1 LIFENVRIKLA
12 IQMNQALADYESN
25 YMNKQEKLR
34 LGLRICSGVVSN
46 LIGIKTPLFCG
57 HKLTYN
63 CNLKCKMCPFWKR
76 STSDLSLEN
85 EKTIL
90 KRIYASG
97 VCGIAFEGGE
107 PLLRKDLVEILEYAR
122 SLPLQTSLIT
132 NGTLLESK
140 IDEMSK
146 FINGGIYVSI
156 DGIEKTHDKIR
167 GVKGCFKKAIKGI
180 KAASQKIPV
189 AINTTI
195 MAENI
200 HEIEDLV
207 KLAKELDVKISV
219 AIAHDYCNA
228 EVFAPANQEI
238 TDVAGKLI
246 ELKKKGYPLINST
259 SYFKVIAKK
268 KKWICKPWST
278 INVSPEGYLV
288 LPCYVRNKYAT
299 TISIF
304 KTNIKNAI
312 SEFDWKETRNCQ
324 ICNLHCYVEPSLVLS
339 YDFGTLKNWAFP
351 S

>member
-1 LIFENVRIKLA
+1 ME
-12 IQMNQALADYESN
+12 QACNYAKAYESN

-46 LIGIKTPLFCG
+46 LVGVKTPLFCG

-85 EKTIL
+85 EKIIL
-90 KRIYASG
+90 RRIYNSG

-107 PLLRKDLVEILEYAR
+107 PLLRKDLVEILKYAR

-140 IDEMSK
+140 IDEIAK
-146 FINGGIYVSI
+146 YINGGIYVSI
-156 DGIEKTHDKIR
+156 DGTEKTHDEIR
-167 GVKGCFKKAIKGI
+167 GVSGCFKKAIKGI
-180 KAASQKIPV
+180 KAASRKIPV

-195 MAENI
+195 MAKNI
-200 HEIEDLV
+200 HEIEALV

-219 AIAHDYCNA
+219 AVAHDYCNDK
-228 EVFAPANQEI
+228 VFAPASQEI
-238 TDVAGKLI
+238 SDVAGKLV
-246 ELKKKGYPLINST
+246 ELKKMGYPLINSI
-259 SYFKVIAKK
+259 SYFKVISKK
-268 KKWICKPWST
+268 KKWTCKPWST

-299 TISIF
+299 SISIF
-304 KTNIKNAI
+304 KTSIKTAI
-312 SEFDWKETRNCQ
+312 SGFDWKETRKCQ

-339 YDFGTLKNWAFP
+339 YDFGTLRNWAFP

>member
-1 LIFENVRIKLA
+1 MK
-12 IQMNQALADYESN
+12 QACDYATAYESN

-34 LGLRICSGVVSN
+34 LGLRLFSGVVSN
-46 LIGIKTPLFCG
+46 LVGVRTPLFCG

-76 STSDLSLEN
+76 STSDLSLEK

-90 KRIYASG
+90 KRIYDSG

-107 PLLRKDLVEILEYAR
+107 PLLRKDLVEILSYAR
-122 SLPLQTSLIT
+122 SLPLQTSFIT

-140 IDEMSK
+140 IDELSK
-146 FINGGIYVSI
+146 YINGGIYVSI
-156 DGIEKTHDKIR
+156 DGIEKTHDEIR
-167 GVKGCFKKAIKGI
+167 GVNGCFKKAIKGI
-180 KAASQKIPV
+180 SAASKKVPV

-219 AIAHDYCNA
+219 AVAHDYCNA
-228 EVFAPANQEI
+228 KVFAPASQEI
-238 TDVAGKLI
+238 SKVAGKLV
-246 ELKKKGYPLINST
+246 ELKKKGYPLINSI
-259 SYFKVIAKK
+259 SYFKVLAKK
-268 KKWICKPWST
+268 KKWVCKPWST

-304 KTNIKNAI
+304 KNSIKTAI
-312 SEFDWKETRNCQ
+312 SGFDWKETRKCQ

-339 YDFGTLKNWAFP
+339 YDFGTLRNWAFP

>member
-1 LIFENVRIKLA
+1 MKLIMEMKQV
-12 IQMNQALADYESN
+12 SN
-25 YMNKQEKLR
+25 YVNVNERKDMNKQEKLR
-34 LGLRICSGVVSN
+34 LGLRMCRGVVSN
-46 LIGIKTPLFCG
+46 LVGVRAPLFCG

-76 STSDLSLEN
+76 STTDLSTEK

-90 KRIYASG
+90 KHIYDSG

-107 PLLRKDLVEILEYAR
+107 PLLRKDLNEILDYSR

-140 IDEMSK
+140 IDEIAQY
-146 FINGGIYVSI
+146 INGGVYVSL
-156 DGIEKTHDKIR
+156 DGIEKTHDEIR
-167 GVKGCFKKAIKGI
+167 GVSGCFKKAIKGI
-180 KAASQKIPV
+180 SAASKKIPV

-195 MAENI
+195 IAENVN
-200 HEIEDLV
+200 EIEDLV

-219 AIAHDYCNA
+219 AVAHEYCTA
-228 EVFAPANQEI
+228 KVSGPTRHEI
-238 TDVAGKLI
+238 SEVAGKLV
-246 ELKKKGYPLINST
+246 ELKKKGYPLINSI

-288 LPCYVRNKYAT
+288 LPCYVRNEYAKS
-299 TISIF
+299 ISVF
-304 KTNIKNAI
+304 KTSIKTAI
-312 SEFDWKETRNCQ
+312 SGFDWKGTQKCQ

>member
-1 LIFENVRIKLA
+1 MKLIMEMKQV
-12 IQMNQALADYESN
+12 SN
-25 YMNKQEKLR
+25 YVNVNERKDMNKQEKLR
-34 LGLRICSGVVSN
+34 LGLRMCRGVVSN
-46 LIGIKTPLFCG
+46 LVGVRAPLFCG

-76 STSDLSLEN
+76 STTDLSTEK

-90 KRIYASG
+90 KHIYDSG

-107 PLLRKDLVEILEYAR
+107 PLLRKDLNEILDYSR

-140 IDEMSK
+140 IDEIAQY
-146 FINGGIYVSI
+146 INGGVYVSL
-156 DGIEKTHDKIR
+156 DGIEKTHDEIR
-167 GVKGCFKKAIKGI
+167 GVSGCFKKAIKGI
-180 KAASQKIPV
+180 SAASKKIPV

-195 MAENI
+195 IAENI
-200 HEIEDLV
+200 NEIEDLV

-219 AIAHDYCNA
+219 AVAHEYCTA
-228 EVFAPANQEI
+228 KVSGPTRHEI
-238 TDVAGKLI
+238 SEVAGKLV
-246 ELKKKGYPLINST
+246 ELKKKGYPLINSI

-288 LPCYVRNKYAT
+288 LPCYVRNEYAKS
-299 TISIF
+299 ISVF
-304 KTNIKNAI
+304 KTSIKTAI
-312 SEFDWKETRNCQ
+312 SGFDWKGTQKCQ

>member
-1 LIFENVRIKLA
+1 
-12 IQMNQALADYESN
+12 MS
-25 YMNKQEKLR
+25 KQEKLR

-46 LIGIKTPLFCG
+46 LVGVKTPLFCG

-76 STSDLSLEN
+76 TTTDLTLEK
-85 EKTIL
+85 EKIIL
-90 KRIYASG
+90 KHIYNSG

-107 PLLRKDLVEILEYAR
+107 PLLRKDLPEILQYAR

-140 IDEMSK
+140 IDEVAK
-146 FINGGIYVSI
+146 YINGGIYVSI
-156 DGIEKTHDKIR
+156 DGLDKTHDEIR
-167 GVKGCFKKAIKGI
+167 GVSGCFKKAVKGI
-180 KAASQKIPV
+180 NAAASRKIPV

-207 KLAKELDVKISV
+207 KLAKDLDVKMSV
-219 AIAHDYCNA
+219 AVAHDYFDVK
-228 EVFAPANQEI
+228 VFEPASQDLS
-238 TDVAGKLI
+238 DVAGKLI
-246 ELKKKGYPLINST
+246 ELKKKGYPLINSI
-259 SYFKVIAKK
+259 SYFKVIAKE

-299 TISIF
+299 SMSIF
-304 KTNIKNAI
+304 DTSIKKAI
-312 SEFDWKETRNCQ
+312 SGFDWKETLKCQ
-324 ICNLHCYVEPSLVLS
+324 KCNLHCYVEPSLALS
-339 YDFGTLKNWAFP
+339 YDFGTLRNWAFP

>member
-1 LIFENVRIKLA
+1 MKLIMEMKQV
-12 IQMNQALADYESN
+12 SN
-25 YMNKQEKLR
+25 YVNVNERKDMNKQEKLR
-34 LGLRICSGVVSN
+34 LGLRMCRGVVSN
-46 LIGIKTPLFCG
+46 LVGVRAPLFCG

-76 STSDLSLEN
+76 STTDLSTEK

-90 KRIYASG
+90 KHIYDSG

-107 PLLRKDLVEILEYAR
+107 PLLRKDLNEILDYSR

-140 IDEMSK
+140 IDEIAQY
-146 FINGGIYVSI
+146 INGGVYVSL
-156 DGIEKTHDKIR
+156 DGIEKTHDEIR
-167 GVKGCFKKAIKGI
+167 GVSGCFKKAIKGI
-180 KAASQKIPV
+180 SAASKKIPV

-195 MAENI
+195 IAENVN
-200 HEIEDLV
+200 EIEDLV

-219 AIAHDYCNA
+219 AVAHEYCTA
-228 EVFAPANQEI
+228 KVSAPTRHEI
-238 TDVAGKLI
+238 SEVAGKLV
-246 ELKKKGYPLINST
+246 ELKKKGYPLINSI

-288 LPCYVRNKYAT
+288 LPCYVRNEYAKS
-299 TISIF
+299 ISVF
-304 KTNIKNAI
+304 KTSIKTAI
-312 SEFDWKETRNCQ
+312 SGFDWKGTQKCQ

>member
-1 LIFENVRIKLA
+1 MK
-12 IQMNQALADYESN
+12 QAYNYSTAYEKN

-46 LIGIKTPLFCG
+46 LIGVRTPLFCG

-90 KRIYASG
+90 KRIYDSG

-107 PLLRKDLVEILEYAR
+107 PLLRKDLVQILQYAR

-140 IDEMSK
+140 IDEIAK
-146 FINGGIYVSI
+146 YINGGIYVSI
-156 DGIEKTHDKIR
+156 DGIEKTHDEIR
-167 GVKGCFKKAIKGI
+167 GVKGCFKKAIRGI
-180 KAASQKIPV
+180 NAASQKIPV

-219 AIAHDYCNA
+219 AVAHDYCNA
-228 EVFAPANQEI
+228 KVFAPASQEI
-238 TDVAGKLI
+238 SEVAGKLV
-246 ELKKKGYPLINST
+246 ELKKKGYPLINSI

-304 KTNIKNAI
+304 KTSIKTAI
-312 SEFDWKETRNCQ
+312 SKFDWKETRKCQ

-339 YDFGTLKNWAFP
+339 YDFGTLKNWALP